1 MDFCLNVFCG
11 ADGNPDFF
19 VTLTVWKRI
28 LTLVY
33 FSHIHVY
40 VCIYN
45 TFLHTLVY
53 MYTLTLIVKVT
64 GSVTVEDVTAK

>member
-1 MDFCLNVFCG
+1 M
-11 ADGNPDFF
+11 
-19 VTLTVWKRI
+19 TLSVWKLI

-45 TFLHTLVY
+45 TFSHTLIY
-53 MYTLTLIVKVT
+53 IYTLTLIVKVT